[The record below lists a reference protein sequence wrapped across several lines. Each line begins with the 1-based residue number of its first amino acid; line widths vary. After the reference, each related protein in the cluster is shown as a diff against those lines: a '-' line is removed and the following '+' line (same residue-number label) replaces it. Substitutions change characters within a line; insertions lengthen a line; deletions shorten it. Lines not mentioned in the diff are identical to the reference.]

1 LSNLLS
7 QLLSRS
13 QQQLKF
19 ERLII
24 PIIVVAVVL
33 IVIFLGALLVGTDPE
48 EAFNAFF
55 RGTFG
60 SSFGFAS
67 VLLRTTP
74 LLLTGIGVALA
85 FRTKFINIGAEGQ
98 LYIGALVATWAGLS
112 LELPSMLFI
121 PLLMILSF
129 AAAGAWAAVAAV
141 LKARFGINEII
152 ITFMMNF
159 IAIYLASWAVLEPL
173 KGDIPGLAQTNDISS
188 SAELPRIGIGRAH
201 AGIIIGILACISVYY
216 LLSKTK
222 KGFQIRAVGSNPIAA
237 RSAGINIFR
246 TLTTAVFISGG
257 LSGLAGM
264 IEITGLHHHLLD
276 EISPGYGYT
285 GIVIALVPNL
295 HPLGVIPTAFLFGA
309 TFAGADA
316 AHRIAELPIGMVYA
330 IQGIIM
336 FIVISMRWRGT
347 RRKVITMPRR
357 GMRRKIKFW

>member
-1 LSNLLS
+1 MARNRCALALSNFLS
-7 QLLSRS
+7 QIVLRS

-19 ERLII
+19 ERIII
-24 PIIVVAVVL
+24 PIILVAVVL
-33 IVIFLGALLVGTDPE
+33 AVIFLGALLAGTDPAK
-48 EAFNAFF
+48 AFDAFF

-60 SSFGFAS
+60 STFGFVS

-74 LLLTGIGVALA
+74 LLLTGIGVAVA

-98 LYIGALVATWAGLS
+98 LYIGALSATWAGLT
-112 LELPSMLFI
+112 LDLPSVLFY
-121 PLLMILSF
+121 PVLMIISF
-129 AAAGAWAAVAAV
+129 GAAGAWAAVAAV
-141 LKARFGINEII
+141 LKAKFGINEII

-159 IAIYLASWAVLEPL
+159 IAIYLASWAVLGPL
-173 KGDIPGLAQTNDISS
+173 KGDIPGLAQTNDINS
-188 SAELPRIGIGRAH
+188 SAMLPVIGDSRAH
-201 AGIIIGILACISVYY
+201 VGIIIGILACVSVYY

-222 KGFQIRAVGSNPIAA
+222 KGFQIRAVGSNSVAA

-246 TLTTAVFISGG
+246 TLVTAVFISGG

-276 EISPGYGYT
+276 SISPGYGYT

-295 HPLGVIPTAFLFGA
+295 HPLGVIPAAFLFG
-309 TFAGADA
+309 TIFAGADA

-336 FIVISMRWRGT
+336 FVVISLGW
-347 RRKVITMPRR
+347 
-357 GMRRKIKFW
+357 RKIKFW